1 MDVLMR
7 LQKLMDAR
15 GWSEYRLAKESGL
28 SNSTISNIFRRNN
41 SPTIPT
47 LETLCAAF
55 GLSLSQFFSDGDEPV
70 ELTPDQKILFDK
82 WITLTARQKEIILAI
97 IEEM

>member
-28 SNSTISNIFRRNN
+28 SNSTISNIFRHNN

>member
-7 LQKLMDAR
+7 LQQLMDAR

-70 ELTPDQKILFDK
+70 ELTSDQKMLFDK

>member
-1 MDVLMR
+1 MDVLVR
-7 LQKLMDAR
+7 LQSLMDAR

-47 LETLCAAF
+47 LETLCNAF
-55 GLSLSQFFSDGDEPV
+55 GLSLSQFFADGNEPV
-70 ELTPDQKILFDK
+70 ELTEDQKILFQK
-82 WITLTARQKEIILAI
+82 WSTLTAKQKEVILAVI
-97 IEEM
+97 KEM

>member
-1 MDVLMR
+1 MDVLVR
-7 LQKLMDAR
+7 LQELMDAR

-55 GLSLSQFFSDGDEPV
+55 GLSLSQFFADKNDPV
-70 ELTPDQKILFDK
+70 ELNEDQKLLFEK
-82 WITLTARQKEIILAI
+82 WSTLTAKQKEVILAVI
-97 IEEM
+97 KEM

>member
-70 ELTPDQKILFDK
+70 ELTSDQKILFDK

-97 IEEM
+97 IEEL

>member
-70 ELTPDQKILFDK
+70 ELTSDQKILFDK

>member
-1 MDVLMR
+1 MR

>member
-47 LETLCAAF
+47 LETMCAAF